1 MAGRKPIEFSQKDRD
16 EIEHLSGLCLSHEE
30 IALLK
35 RCDPN
40 TLRKHCAV
48 ELERGKVNS
57 LNLVTQALFKLIKK
71 GEPSAIYFYL
81 KTRHQWREKSQV
93 EISGVDGSPLI
104 AVIKDK

>member
-16 EIEHLSGLCLSHEE
+16 EIEHLSGLCLSHDE

-35 RCDPN
+35 KCNAD
-40 TLRKHCAV
+40 TLKKHCQV
-48 ELERGKVNS
+48 ELDRGRVKS
-57 LNLVTQALFKLIKK
+57 LNKVVNALFKLIDK
-71 GEPSAIYFYL
+71 GEASAIYFYL
-81 KTRHQWREKSQV
+81 KTRHGWKDKSQL